1 MPPVPISQCTSTQ
14 LLQNK
19 LVLIKAATKDEV
31 YLKRVTSVTAHL
43 YKCNPVPFPFS
54 GAKKMCLKSV
64 NADKQN
70 KCTFLRKSCQLLDQK
85 KVCVLEE
92 NDNRRESSEK
102 GEPVPDGKTEVKFVD
117 GFKYNPSGNDFRFNF
132 SSASQN
138 DNQFRPKDPSSKAAN
153 EGAPNSGVTGTT
165 ASFYKMQVSDNSFR
179 FQFPDP
185 GS

>member
-1 MPPVPISQCTSTQ
+1 M
-14 LLQNK
+14 
-19 LVLIKAATKDEV
+19 VLIKTATKDEV
-31 YLKRVTSVTAHL
+31 YLKRATSVTAHL

-70 KCTFLRKSCQLLDQK
+70 KSTFLRKSCQLLDQK
-85 KVCVLEE
+85 KVCVSEE
-92 NDNRRESSEK
+92 NDNTSRESSEK

-138 DNQFRPKDPSSKAAN
+138 DNQFGPKDPSSKAAN
-153 EGAPNSGVTGTT
+153 ECAPNSGVTETT

-179 FQFPDP
+179 FEFQDQ